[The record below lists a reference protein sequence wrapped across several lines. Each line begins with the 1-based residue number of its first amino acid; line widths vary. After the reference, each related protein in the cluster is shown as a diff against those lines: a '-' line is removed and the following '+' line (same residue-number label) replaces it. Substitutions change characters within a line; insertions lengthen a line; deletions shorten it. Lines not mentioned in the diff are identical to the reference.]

1 MKNYAETYQKMVAP
15 LQDKPRLLAAIIWIN
30 THITQTMYIFYPL
43 LLIYLGYQ
51 ASVAGQ
57 NVLKS
62 LFPFILVPG
71 ISFLILSMARKYY
84 NQPRPYETWN
94 IEPLIPKE
102 SSGESMPSRHVFS
115 ATMIAMCFLSVH
127 FWMGIVLLFL
137 TGLLAVCRVLGGV
150 HYPRDVLVGF
160 AIGFVCGMVLFC
172 LV

>member
-1 MKNYAETYQKMVAP
+1 MAP

-43 LLIYLGYQ
+43 LIIYLGYQ

-57 NVLKS
+57 HVLKS

-84 NQPRPYETWN
+84 NQPRPYETWD

-115 ATMIAMCFLSVH
+115 ATIISMCALRVH
-127 FWMGIVLLFL
+127 VYLGILLLIYSLVL
-137 TGLLAVCRVLGGV
+137 AICRVLGGV
-150 HYPRDVLVGF
+150 HYPKDVAVGL
-160 AIGFVCGMVLFC
+160 ALGFLCGLVLF
-172 LV
+172 LI